1 MRFRNLAM
9 AALLM
14 CMLALAACDS
24 NYMPKPRGYF
34 RIDFPEKKYVKL
46 DTIEKYSFEYPVYA
60 DITNDINSPW
70 ETNWINVEFRS
81 FRGTVFISHK
91 DEYVKDSLSVYLDDT
106 YMMMS
111 KHLTKANGVFDSLIC
126 NPEKRVYGLLYS
138 INGRG
143 VASPVQFYLTDS
155 TDNFVRGA
163 LYFNMI
169 PNNDSL
175 APVIAFIRGD
185 INHMIE
191 TFEWK

>member
-1 MRFRNLAM
+1 MKAKR
-9 AALLM
+9 
-14 CMLALAACDS
+14 LALTALCVCALAFAACEHH
-24 NYMPKPRGYF
+24 YMPKPRGYF
-34 RIDFPEKKYVKL
+34 RIDFPEKKYVML
-46 DTIEKYSFEYPVYA
+46 DTIERYSFEYPVYA
-60 DITNDINSPW
+60 EITNDMNSPW
-70 ETNWINVEFRS
+70 ERNWINVEFRS
-81 FRGTVFISHK
+81 FRGTLFISHK
-91 DEYVKDSLSVYLDDT
+91 DEYVKDSLSVYLNDT

-111 KHLTKANGVFDSLIC
+111 KHLSKANGVFDSLIY

-138 INGRG
+138 IEGRG